1 MAGLAPHAANFF
13 KFLFVL
19 VLYSMA
25 MTLFVSILTQDTGTS
40 LDLHPLELFAWH
52 PVPERRHC
60 YPTLSVDGTVS
71 DDICRFLRPFER
83 HTPRPSMVAMAV
95 SPEVYT

>member
-25 MTLFVSILTQDTGTS
+25 MTLFVSHSKLKCEPFT
-40 LDLHPLELFAWH
+40 ELGPKIEFFAWYIIREWGH
-52 PVPERRHC
+52 R
-60 YPTLSVDGTVS
+60 YLTLSFVCAIP
-71 DDICRFLRPFER
+71 DDVRRFLCA
-83 HTPRPSMVAMAV
+83 PRLYTACSAVATVVVPA
-95 SPEVYT
+95 EI